1 LLIADANIS
10 RSACGFPTGLRE
22 FSDVGGAITSHPT
35 QTPFELEENSMSRQ
49 AKVVLDPKAMAG
61 GCWVIIYEDEGYQ
74 DASLLITGPAEFSN
88 LRGLPGAG
96 DKDWG
101 DDIDSIVVGPGCWL
115 QVFADEGFGDT
126 SAWYGPNTHAPG
138 LGDMGD
144 EIDSMR
150 LFNAPQ
156 PEYFDFLR
164 RKEKKEKGSTAR

>member
-1 LLIADANIS
+1 MA
-10 RSACGFPTGLRE
+10 
-22 FSDVGGAITSHPT
+22 
-35 QTPFELEENSMSRQ
+35 RQ
-49 AKVVLDPKAMAG
+49 PKAVLDPKAMAN
-61 GCWVIIYEDEGYQ
+61 GCWVIIYEDEGCQ
-74 DASLLITGPAEFSN
+74 DASLLLTGPAEFPN

-101 DDIDSIVVGPGCWL
+101 DDIDSIVVGPNCWL
-115 QVFADEGFGDT
+115 QVFADESFGDT

-156 PEYFDFLR
+156 PEYFEFLR
-164 RKEKKEKGSTAR
+164 RAEKAEKGSTRR